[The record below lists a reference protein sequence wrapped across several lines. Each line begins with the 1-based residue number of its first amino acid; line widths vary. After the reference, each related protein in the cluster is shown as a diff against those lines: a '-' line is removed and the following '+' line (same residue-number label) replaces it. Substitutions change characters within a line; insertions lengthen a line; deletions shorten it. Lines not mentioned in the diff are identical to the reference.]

1 MKVKVL
7 ILLTIIFWGTTI
19 LAQTPPSFNYQAV
32 LRDATGNVLANKEVE
47 IEVNLLKDSTSNFS
61 VFTETHAVTTNEFG
75 LMNLQIGSVNTIEM
89 HAIDWTD
96 GPFFIQIS
104 VDGTIMGTSQLL
116 SVPFAMHANTVEND
130 AVKDDDSDPQ
140 NEIQTISINAD
151 TIFLSSGGFVALPPE
166 TDPAFTKWDKS
177 AGISISEAQISDLKH
192 FTGDSITG
200 NETAFEGWDKNVA
213 DDFTTTDETDPI
225 FSNSLAA
232 SITAVDTA
240 QWAKDNDPQNE
251 LQHLSLENQLLSISN
266 GNTIDLS
273 EAFIAD
279 SGASKNLQDISLNG
293 TLLSITKGSTV
304 DLSEIQDGDKQR
316 LSLGVTNQHEIRLN
330 ISNANYVE
338 MPFVKDGVSKY
349 NWDKAENYVAKWEQ
363 YGSMGKSTIYDNGN
377 VGIGTETPEAKLEVA
392 GQVKITGGEPG
403 IDKVLYS
410 DANGLAFWQ
419 PLPPDSTNS
428 LDGAYDKGN
437 TIIADSGAVII
448 AGVDGLI
455 STGTFG
461 EGKDLPVSGEGTRMF
476 WYPKKAAFRAGNVN
490 DEQWN
495 ADNIGNYSFASGINT
510 TASGEASTAMGN
522 STAAI
527 GKNSTVIGNNSLA
540 SGQNAIALGDSLM
553 SAGKS
558 TFVTGF
564 QAMANGNYA
573 IAMGDSVRAR
583 GENAIAMGYDT
594 EASAKGAFA
603 SGTHVSALKDYSVA
617 MGNNTTANGIN
628 STVLGKNSLASGEN
642 AIALGDSVM
651 AAGKSAFVTGYQ
663 AMANGNYA
671 IAMGDSVMASGENS
685 IAMGYDTEAGGKGA
699 FASGTHTSALK
710 DYSVAMGNNTTAN
723 GINSTVLGKNS
734 LASGENAI
742 ALGDSVMAAGKSA
755 FVTGYQAMASG
766 NYAIALG
773 DSVMASGEN
782 SIAMGYDTEASGKGA
797 FASGTHTSALKDY
810 SVAMG
815 NNTTANGINSTV
827 LGKNSLASGENAIAL
842 GDSVMAAGKSAFVT
856 GYQAMANG
864 NYAIAM
870 GDSVM
875 ASGENS
881 IAMGYDTEASGKGAF
896 ASGTHTSALK
906 DYSVAMGNNTTAN
919 GINSTVLGK
928 NSLASGENAI
938 ALGDSVMA
946 AGKSAFVTG
955 YQAMANGNYAIAMGD
970 SVMASGEN
978 SIAMGYDTEAGGKG
992 AFASGTHTSAL
1003 KDYSVAMGNN
1013 TTANGINST
1022 VLGKNSLASG
1032 ENSIA
1037 MGYDTKA
1044 KGKGAFA
1051 AGTKVTADGNNSTA
1065 IGNGVFVTGNSS
1077 VGIGLDNTTRYV
1089 SKDNTFAIV
1098 GGNVGIGVARPAAD
1112 LHVQGNSCFI
1122 GNVSIGAIGKPYFP
1136 LKVNTT
1142 EDDETERTYAFLRLP
1157 TSNLQDYVGKWKDT
1171 VSYSI
1176 VASGN
1181 MRANEFHAISDR
1193 RIKTNIKLTSGLT
1206 DLDLVKSIEV
1216 VDYQYVD
1223 KIENGNRTK
1232 KGFIAQQV
1240 EEVLPSAVGKSPKII
1255 PSIYKKASKIVVDSV
1270 ENTLTITTPIAHN
1283 LKEGDELRF
1292 ITPGKNHEEK
1302 VLSVLSDSCFVV
1314 KNVDGDCSEV
1324 FVYGKRV
1331 NDFRSVDYDQV
1342 FSVGIGA
1349 IQELSRQNDEL
1360 KQTIETLQNANTA
1373 LKAEKDN
1380 EVGKLQAENSEIKQ
1394 RLETLEALMKNTL
1407 STIAL
1412 ENASAQK
1419 E

>member
-1 MKVKVL
+1 MKKL
-7 ILLTIIFWGTTI
+7 ITSILLLVIGLATF
-19 LAQTPPSFNYQAV
+19 AQTPTTFNYQAV

-47 IEVNLLKDSTSNFS
+47 IEVNLLKDTTSNLS
-61 VFTETHAVTTNEFG
+61 VFTEKHVVNTNEFG
-75 LMNLQIGSVNTIEM
+75 LVNLQIGSLNTSDM
-89 HAIDWTD
+89 QAINWTD

-104 VDGTIMGTSQLL
+104 VDETIMGTSQLL
-116 SVPFAMHANTVEND
+116 SVPFALHAITVEND
-130 AVKDDDSDPQ
+130 AVEDDDSDPQ
-140 NEIQTISINAD
+140 NEIQVLSINGD
-151 TIFLSSGGFVALPPE
+151 TIYLSRGGFVVLPAE

-192 FTGDSITG
+192 FNGDSITG
-200 NETAFEGWDKNVA
+200 NEAAFEGWDKNA
-213 DDFTTTDETDPI
+213 DDNFTTADETDPI
-225 FSNSLAA
+225 FSSSLAA

-273 EAFIAD
+273 SALVAD
-279 SGASKNLQDISLNG
+279 SSASKNLQDISLNG

-330 ISNANYVE
+330 ISNANFVE

-349 NWDKAENYVAKWEQ
+349 NWDEAENYVAKWEQ

-392 GQVKITGGEPG
+392 GQVRITGGDPG

-461 EGKDLPVSGEGTRMF
+461 EGKDLSVSGEGTRMF
-476 WYPKKAAFRAGNVN
+476 WYPKKAAFRSGNVN
-490 DEQWN
+490 EEQWN

-540 SGQNAIALGDSLM
+540 SGLNAIALGDSLM

-558 TFVTGF
+558 TFVTGY

-583 GENAIAMGYDT
+583 GENAIAMGYDS

-603 SGTHVSALKDYSVA
+603 SGTHASALKDYAVA
-617 MGNNTTANGIN
+617 
-628 STVLGKNSLASGEN
+628 L
-642 AIALGDSVM
+642 
-651 AAGKSAFVTGYQ
+651 
-663 AMANGNYA
+663 
-671 IAMGDSVMASGENS
+671 
-685 IAMGYDTEAGGKGA
+685 
-699 FASGTHTSALK
+699 
-710 DYSVAMGNNTTAN
+710 GNNTTAN

-766 NYAIALG
+766 NYAIAMG

-782 SIAMGYDTEASGKGA
+782 AIAMGYDTEASGKGA
-797 FASGTHTSALKDY
+797 FASGTHVSALKDY

-827 LGKNSLASGENAIAL
+827 LGKNSLASGENAIAI
-842 GDSVMAAGKSAFVT
+842 GH
-856 GYQAMANG
+856 
-864 NYAIAM
+864 
-870 GDSVM
+870 
-875 ASGENS
+875 
-881 IAMGYDTEASGKGAF
+881 DTEAS
-896 ASGTHTSALK
+896 
-906 DYSVAMGNNTTAN
+906 
-919 GINSTVLGK
+919 
-928 NSLASGENAI
+928 
-938 ALGDSVMA
+938 
-946 AGKSAFVTG
+946 
-955 YQAMANGNYAIAMGD
+955 
-970 SVMASGEN
+970 
-978 SIAMGYDTEAGGKG
+978 
-992 AFASGTHTSAL
+992 
-1003 KDYSVAMGNN
+1003 
-1013 TTANGINST
+1013 
-1022 VLGKNSLASG
+1022 
-1032 ENSIA
+1032 
-1037 MGYDTKA
+1037 
-1044 KGKGAFA
+1044 GKGAFA
-1051 AGTKVTADGNNSTA
+1051 AGTKVTAKGNNSTA
-1065 IGNGVFVTGNSS
+1065 IGNGVYVSGNSS
-1077 VGIGLDNTTRYV
+1077 VGIGLDNTTRIV
-1089 SKDNTFAIV
+1089 SKDNTLAIV
-1098 GGNVGIGVARPAAD
+1098 GGKVGIGTATPAED
-1112 LHVQGNSCFI
+1112 LHVEGNSCFI
-1122 GNVSIGAIGKPYFP
+1122 GNVAIGSIGQPYFP
-1136 LKVNTT
+1136 LKVNTS
-1142 EDDETERTYAFLRLP
+1142 EIDETERSYAFLRLP
-1157 TSNLQDYVGKWKDT
+1157 ANIAQDYVGPWTDSE

-1176 VASGN
+1176 VALGN
-1181 MRANEFHAISDR
+1181 MRAKEFHAISDR

-1255 PSIYKKASKIVVDSV
+1255 PSIYKKASKVVVDSV

-1394 RLETLEALMKNTL
+1394 RLETLEALIKNTL
-1407 STIAL
+1407 STIAV

-1419 E
+1419 

>member
-1 MKVKVL
+1 MKKL
-7 ILLTIIFWGTTI
+7 ITSILLLVIGLATF
-19 LAQTPPSFNYQAV
+19 AQTPTTFNYQAV

-47 IEVNLLKDSTSNFS
+47 IEVNLLKDTTSNLS
-61 VFTETHAVTTNEFG
+61 VFTEKHVVNTNEFG
-75 LMNLQIGSVNTIEM
+75 LVNLQIGSLNTSDM
-89 HAIDWTD
+89 QAINWTD

-104 VDGTIMGTSQLL
+104 VDETIMGTSQLF

-130 AVKDDDSDPQ
+130 AVDDDDADPQ
-140 NEIQTISINAD
+140 NEIQVLSINGD
-151 TIFLSSGGFVALPPE
+151 TIYLSRGGFVVLPAE

-192 FTGDSITG
+192 FNGDSITG
-200 NETAFEGWDKNVA
+200 NEAAFEGWDKNA
-213 DDFTTTDETDPI
+213 DDNFTTADETDPI
-225 FSNSLAA
+225 FSSSLAA

-273 EAFIAD
+273 SALVAD
-279 SGASKNLQDISLNG
+279 SSASKNLQDISLNG

-330 ISNANYVE
+330 ISNANFVE

-349 NWDKAENYVAKWEQ
+349 NWDEAENYVAKWEQ

-392 GQVKITGGEPG
+392 GQVRITGGDPG

-461 EGKDLPVSGEGTRMF
+461 EGKDLSVSGEGTRMF
-476 WYPKKAAFRAGNVN
+476 WYPKKAAFRSGNVN
-490 DEQWN
+490 EEQWN

-540 SGQNAIALGDSLM
+540 SGLNAIALGDSLM

-558 TFVTGF
+558 TFVTGY

-583 GENAIAMGYDT
+583 GENAIAMGYDS

-603 SGTHVSALKDYSVA
+603 SGTHASALKDYAVA
-617 MGNNTTANGIN
+617 LGNNTTANGIN

-663 AMANGNYA
+663 AMASGNYA
-671 IAMGDSVMASGENS
+671 IAMGDSVMASGENA
-685 IAMGYDTEAGGKGA
+685 IAMGYDTEASGKGA
-699 FASGTHTSALK
+699 FASGTHASALK

-766 NYAIALG
+766 NYAIAMG

-782 SIAMGYDTEASGKGA
+782 AIAMGYDTEASGKGA
-797 FASGTHTSALKDY
+797 FASGTHASALKDY

-827 LGKNSLASGENAIAL
+827 LGKNSLASGENAIAI
-842 GDSVMAAGKSAFVT
+842 GH
-856 GYQAMANG
+856 
-864 NYAIAM
+864 
-870 GDSVM
+870 
-875 ASGENS
+875 
-881 IAMGYDTEASGKGAF
+881 DTEAS
-896 ASGTHTSALK
+896 
-906 DYSVAMGNNTTAN
+906 
-919 GINSTVLGK
+919 
-928 NSLASGENAI
+928 
-938 ALGDSVMA
+938 
-946 AGKSAFVTG
+946 
-955 YQAMANGNYAIAMGD
+955 
-970 SVMASGEN
+970 
-978 SIAMGYDTEAGGKG
+978 
-992 AFASGTHTSAL
+992 
-1003 KDYSVAMGNN
+1003 
-1013 TTANGINST
+1013 
-1022 VLGKNSLASG
+1022 
-1032 ENSIA
+1032 
-1037 MGYDTKA
+1037 
-1044 KGKGAFA
+1044 GKGAFA
-1051 AGTKVTADGNNSTA
+1051 AGTKVTAKGNNSTA
-1065 IGNGVFVTGNSS
+1065 IGNGVYVSGNSS
-1077 VGIGLDNTTRYV
+1077 VGIGLDNTTRIV
-1089 SKDNTFAIV
+1089 SKDNTLAIV
-1098 GGNVGIGVARPAAD
+1098 GGKVGIGTATPAED
-1112 LHVQGNSCFI
+1112 LHVEGNSCFI
-1122 GNVSIGAIGKPYFP
+1122 GNVAIGSIGQPYFP
-1136 LKVNTT
+1136 LKVNTS
-1142 EDDETERTYAFLRLP
+1142 EIDETERSYAFLRLP
-1157 TSNLQDYVGKWKDT
+1157 ANIAQDYVGPWTDSE

-1176 VASGN
+1176 VALGN
-1181 MRANEFHAISDR
+1181 MRAKEFHAISDR

-1255 PSIYKKASKIVVDSV
+1255 PSIYKKASKVVVDSV

-1394 RLETLEALMKNTL
+1394 RLETLEALIKNTL
-1407 STIAL
+1407 STIAV

-1419 E
+1419 